1 MDGCIE
7 RINLF
12 NSYITENEQLK
23 KMKNMKKV
31 FLNIFLEK
39 IPVFRIIVSYMN
51 IIALRI
57 LKNIYLSFKLVEFQK

>member
-1 MDGCIE
+1 MNGLTCSTVIS
-7 RINLF
+7 LK
-12 NSYITENEQLK
+12 NEQLK